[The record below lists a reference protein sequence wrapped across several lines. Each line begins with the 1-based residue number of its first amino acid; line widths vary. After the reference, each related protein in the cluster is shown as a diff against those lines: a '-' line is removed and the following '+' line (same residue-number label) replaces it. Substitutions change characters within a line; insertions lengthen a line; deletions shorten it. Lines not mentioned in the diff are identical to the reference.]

1 MRDLQ
6 QEVEYMQDES
16 ENIQSIR
23 ESLPDVC
30 TKNSDRCLEND
41 CWNKMTVFPFINSDP
56 FATQVNLVRF
66 YPLNKTLK
74 TVYHF

>member
-1 MRDLQ
+1 MSSNHLNSNNAYVKSLSLKIGSLYSFQKEQMRDLQ

-41 CWNKMTVFPFINSDP
+41 C
-56 FATQVNLVRF
+56 
-66 YPLNKTLK
+66 
-74 TVYHF
+74 